1 MQNDSADIFDLT
13 GKVAVVTG
21 GGSGLGRANA
31 LAFARKGADVVIVDL
46 NQTAAENV
54 AAEVSNIGRKA
65 LAINTDVRSK
75 IEVQKVVDLAI
86 RSFGH
91 IDILLNSAGIARM
104 EGPAEDVSENDWD
117 DIIGVNLKGTFL
129 CCQAVGRV
137 MVSQKKGKIINMAS
151 TDGQVGVPGELSYTA
166 SKGGVISLTKTLAV
180 EWAKYNINV
189 NALGPTDF
197 ETPMNSP
204 FLHDKEWVKLAMSR
218 IPLVRA
224 RAEFGQPEEITGAA
238 IFLASEASNLVTGH
252 VLNVDGGRTI
262 E

>member
-1 MQNDSADIFDLT
+1 MQDASADLFDLT
-13 GKVAVVTG
+13 GKIAVVTG

-31 LAFARKGADVVIVDL
+31 LAFARNGAEVVIVDL

-54 AAEVSNIGRKA
+54 AAEVNKIGRKA
-65 LAINTDVRSK
+65 LAIKADIRSK
-75 IEVQKVVDLAI
+75 LEVQKIVDATI
-86 RSFGH
+86 RNFGH
-91 IDILLNSAGIARM
+91 IDILLNSAGIAKV
-104 EGPAEDVSENDWD
+104 EGPAESVSEKDWD
-117 DIIGVNLKGTFL
+117 DTIGANLKGTFL

-137 MVSQKKGKIINMAS
+137 MISQKKGKIINMAS
-151 TDGQVGVPGELSYTA
+151 TDGQMGVPGELSYTA

-197 ETPMNSP
+197 ETPMNIP
-204 FLHDKEWVKLAMSR
+204 FLNDKEWVKLAMSR

-224 RAEFGQPEEITGAA
+224 RARFGRPEEITGAA